1 MKDRVGNDFRSYINN
16 VKLLLEYSS
25 NVSTKDVNVL
35 VKEPLQDNTFDLC
48 DLLLNGDVKSALA
61 LYRDLIKG
69 GRLPLTLL
77 PMLLSQLRFLFEVSY
92 LKAMRMDKYS
102 MAQQLNCKPGRVGF
116 AMGKLSKVSSLSLLK
131 SMADLSKI
139 EKEIKFELDDA
150 DMKMELYILNF
161 TKYLVR

>member
-1 MKDRVGNDFRSYINN
+1 
-16 VKLLLEYSS
+16 
-25 NVSTKDVNVL
+25 
-35 VKEPLQDNTFDLC
+35 
-48 DLLLNGDVKSALA
+48 
-61 LYRDLIKG
+61 
-69 GRLPLTLL
+69 
-77 PMLLSQLRFLFEVSY
+77 
-92 LKAMRMDKYS
+92 

-116 AMGKLSKVSSLSLLK
+116 AMDKLSKVSSLSLLK